1 MTRPLE
7 ESPDTIEE
15 AEAMVIQTVGE
26 ISRGLDIAALEL
38 KRGRFTAARETIQET
53 KRLLVLQDRLMSEF
67 VSLRRR
73 KRRS

>member
-26 ISRGLDIAALEL
+26 ISRGLDMAALEL
-38 KRGRFTAARETIQET
+38 KRGRFTAAREAIQMT
-53 KRLLVLQDRLMSEF
+53 KQIVVLQDRLMSEF

>member
-1 MTRPLE
+1 MTTPE
-7 ESPDTIEE
+7 PEAPSTIEE

-38 KRGRFTAARETIQET
+38 KRGRFTAAREAIQMT
-53 KRLLVLQDRLMSEF
+53 KQIVVLQDRLMSEF

>member
-1 MTRPLE
+1 MTTPE
-7 ESPDTIEE
+7 PEAPSTIEE

-26 ISRGLDIAALEL
+26 ISRGLDMAALEL
-38 KRGRFTAARETIQET
+38 KRGRFTAAREAIQMT
-53 KRLLVLQDRLMSEF
+53 KQIVVLQDRLMSEF